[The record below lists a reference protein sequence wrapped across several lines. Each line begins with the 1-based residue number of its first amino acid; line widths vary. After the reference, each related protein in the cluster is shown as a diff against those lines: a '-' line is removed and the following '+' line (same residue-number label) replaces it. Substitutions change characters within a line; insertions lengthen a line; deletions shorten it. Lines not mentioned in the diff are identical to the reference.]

1 MRHIAY
7 EGRCFALSA
16 CQYLTRANA
25 PANYK
30 CIQGNDPEAILIRGG
45 SVIISPLG
53 HVLAG
58 PLYDTEGLL
67 VADIDLDDCERGKF
81 DLDVVGPTMRGRT
94 FSSFESTRRPGRR

>member
-1 MRHIAY
+1 LELRHKPVQDFSRTPLYAQGIRLWCAPTVDDRDIWQATIRHIAY

-45 SVIISPLG
+45 SVII
-53 HVLAG
+53 
-58 PLYDTEGLL
+58 
-67 VADIDLDDCERGKF
+67 
-81 DLDVVGPTMRGRT
+81 
-94 FSSFESTRRPGRR
+94 